1 MSIAKTIAIV
11 GGGVSGAL
19 TAYHLVQQNVPA
31 RVVIIDPRPELGLGL
46 AYSTPSLQHL
56 LNVPAGKISALP
68 DRPEHFLRWVQA
80 HYDATMTEAD
90 FAPRAIFG
98 KYVRSLLASISRIEH
113 LQTSVIACQLQE
125 QKAMLTLA
133 NDEKLAAHAVVLATG
148 NFDPAILRGVDQ
160 ETVSN
165 GAYCNSAWEDSTYA
179 NLSADAP
186 IALIGSGLTSID
198 VLFRLRELGHR
209 GIVTAVSR
217 HGVFPNRHAAYEPLA
232 EPVIVGKPPAKAR
245 QLLHAV
251 NQAIKEGV
259 PWRAAIDSLR
269 GRTNELWLALP
280 LIEQKRFR
288 RHLQRRW
295 DVVRHRMAPSIADR
309 LEAEIA
315 AGTFVHH
322 QGSVHGVRPA
332 EAGATVQFRHDGNR
346 IAEITA
352 ARVINCTG
360 PDMNYRRAGSPLLN
374 DLFARGLVVSG
385 PLGGGL
391 WSDADGALR
400 GQDGSYSSILF
411 NIGPGRLGT
420 LIESI
425 AVPEIREQ
433 AVELAALLA
442 GRISRGTL
450 EDMVDMQENEARS
463 FSFLA
468 PVEGIKGVA

>member
-1 MSIAKTIAIV
+1 MSIEKTIAIV

-19 TAYHLVQQNVPA
+19 TAYHLVRQNVAA
-31 RVVIIDPRPELGLGL
+31 RVVIVDPRPELGMGL

-56 LNVPAGKISALP
+56 LNVPTGKISALP
-68 DRPEHFLRWVQA
+68 DQPEHFLHWLHAR
-80 HYDATMTEAD
+80 YDATMTAAD

-98 KYVRSLLASISRIEH
+98 KYVRSLLASVSRIEH
-113 LQTSVIACQLQE
+113 LQTSVVACQIQGR
-125 QKAMLTLA
+125 KATLTLA
-133 NDEKLAAHAVVLATG
+133 DNTKLAAHAVVLATG
-148 NFDPAILRGVDQ
+148 NFDPATLRGVDR
-160 ETVSN
+160 ETLNN
-165 GAYCNSAWEDSTYA
+165 GTYCNSAWEDSTYA
-179 NLSADAP
+179 NLPADAP
-186 IALIGSGLTSID
+186 VALIGSGLTSVD

-217 HGVFPNRHAAYEPLA
+217 HGVFPNRHAAYEPLT
-232 EPVIVGKPPAKAR
+232 EPVIAGKAPAKAR
-245 QLLHAV
+245 ELLRAV
-251 NQAIKEGV
+251 HQTIKEGV
-259 PWRAAIDSLR
+259 PWRAVIDSLR

-280 LIEQKRFR
+280 PAEQRRFR

-315 AGTFVHH
+315 AGTLVHCS
-322 QGSVHGVRPA
+322 GSVHAVRPA
-332 EAGATVQFRHDGNR
+332 ENGATVQSRHGNR
-346 IAEITA
+346 IAEIAA

-360 PDMNYRRAGSPLLN
+360 PDMNYRRVGSPLLN
-374 DLFARGLVVSG
+374 NLFAQGHIVSG

-400 GQDGSYSSILF
+400 AQDGSYSSILF

-425 AVPEIREQ
+425 AVPELRDQ

-442 GRISRGTL
+442 ERTSRATV
-450 EDMVDMQENEARS
+450 EDFGSVEEDETQS

-468 PVEGIKGVA
+468 PAQGIKGVA

>member
-1 MSIAKTIAIV
+1 MSTEKTIAIV

-19 TAYHLVQQNVPA
+19 TAYHLVRQNVAA
-31 RVVIIDPRPELGLGL
+31 RVVIVDPRPELGLGL

-68 DRPEHFLRWVQA
+68 DQPEHFLHWLRA
-80 HYDATMTEAD
+80 NYDAAMTAVD

-98 KYVRSLLASISRIEH
+98 KYVRSLLASAPRIEH
-113 LQTSVIACQLQE
+113 LQTSVVACQIQGR
-125 QKAMLTLA
+125 KATLTLA
-133 NDEKLAAHAVVLATG
+133 DNTKLAARAVVLATG
-148 NFDPAILRGVDQ
+148 NFDPALLRGVDP
-160 ETVSN
+160 ETVSS
-165 GAYCNSAWEDSTYA
+165 GTYCNSAWEDSTYA
-179 NLSADAP
+179 NLPADAP
-186 IALIGSGLTSID
+186 VALIGSGLTSVD

-217 HGVFPNRHAAYEPLA
+217 HGVFPNRHAAYEPLREA
-232 EPVIVGKPPAKAR
+232 AITGKAPAKAR
-245 QLLHAV
+245 ELLHAV
-251 NQAIKEGV
+251 HQAIKDGV

-315 AGTFVHH
+315 AGTLVHSS
-322 QGSVHGVRPA
+322 GSVHAVRPA
-332 EAGATVQFRHDGNR
+332 ERGATVQFRHGNR

-374 DLFARGLVVSG
+374 NLFAQGLIVSG
-385 PLGGGL
+385 PHGGGL
-391 WSDADGALR
+391 WSNPDGALR
-400 GQDGSYSSILF
+400 AKDGGYSSILF
-411 NIGPGRLGT
+411 NIGPGRLGM

-425 AVPEIREQ
+425 AVPELREQ

-442 GRISRGTL
+442 GRMSSETVEDFGGADEDEAQISFR
-450 EDMVDMQENEARS
+450 
-463 FSFLA
+463 FA
-468 PVEGIKGVA
+468 PMEGIKGVA